1 MPVRA
6 PELTPSHFSVL
17 RHRREVR
24 TTTNGGVLRLLA
36 PLEFSDDRCVSR
48 LLAGNA
54 NTRDHE
60 RNIILTDICCNTTE
74 LAGAPAA

>member
-36 PLEFSDDRCVSR
+36 PPEFSENHCVGR
-48 LLAGNA
+48 LSDVNA

-60 RNIILTDICCNTTE
+60 RDIGLTDICCNTTE